1 MQLLRPL
8 RWRLRR
14 RRRGLALALTGWL
27 SLSLI
32 LTGWPCCE
40 LFADTPA
47 PAPSGAADD
56 PRTDSHRHGDHDHD
70 HPPPGYVP
78 GTSTDPCLAWLSGS
92 DLAPGALPDV
102 LPSTPTGDFVWA
114 LAMDVPVVSVAWSR
128 SPVPHASGPPGA
140 RHVPLYLSTA
150 RLRI

>member
-1 MQLLRPL
+1 M

-40 LFADTPA
+40 LFADTPI
-47 PAPSGAADD
+47 PSPPGAADSEHPD
-56 PRTDSHRHGDHDHD
+56 PHHHGDHDHD
-70 HPPPGYVP
+70 HPAPSPGYAP
-78 GTSTDPCLAWLSGS
+78 GTPTDPCLSWLSGV

-102 LPSTPTGDFVWA
+102 LPSTPTSDPLWA
-114 LAMDVPVVSVAWSR
+114 IAADTPVVSVARPR
-128 SPVPHASGPPGA
+128 SPLPRASGPPRA
-140 RHVPLYLSTA
+140 WHVPLYLSTA